1 MFEPYSN
8 DRVRVRLSG
17 LGFEMLL
24 SEAFKA
30 QLQNREREIFL
41 KRPAQA
47 EPSISQRGVSEISAR
62 LPLNVFVYPSH

>member
-8 DRVRVRLSG
+8 DRVRLRFSG
-17 LGFEMLL
+17 FGFEMLL

-30 QLQNREREIFL
+30 QLQNQEREIFL
-41 KRPAQA
+41 KHPAQA
-47 EPSISQRGVSEISAR
+47 EPNIYQRGLEISAR

>member
-17 LGFEMLL
+17 LEMLL

-30 QLQNREREIFL
+30 QLQTQEREIFL
-41 KRPAQA
+41 KHPAQA

-62 LPLNVFVYPSH
+62 LPLNVFVYASH